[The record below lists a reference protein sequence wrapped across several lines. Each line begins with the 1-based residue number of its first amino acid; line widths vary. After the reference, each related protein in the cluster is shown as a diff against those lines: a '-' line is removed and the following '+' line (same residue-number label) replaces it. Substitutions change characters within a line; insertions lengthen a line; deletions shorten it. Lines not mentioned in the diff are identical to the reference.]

1 MLNSDLLSNIVDG
14 TLQLQLGQQQ
24 FTSVSTDSREI
35 EAGALFVPLIAARNG
50 HDFLHTAIK
59 KGAIAALWQKEQPL
73 PQGLPDNVQLYFV
86 EDTLAALQQMA
97 QNYRQQV
104 NPIVIAVT
112 GSNGK
117 TTTKDLLFSVFSL
130 QGETYKTQGNYNNHI
145 GLPLTVLS
153 MPQHADI

>member
-59 KGAIAALWQKEQPL
+59 KRGDRGAVAKGA
-73 PQGLPDNVQLYFV
+73 
-86 EDTLAALQQMA
+86 
-97 QNYRQQV
+97 
-104 NPIVIAVT
+104 AVT
-112 GSNGK
+112 ARASGQCSA
-117 TTTKDLLFSVFSL
+117 LFC
-130 QGETYKTQGNYNNHI
+130 
-145 GLPLTVLS
+145 
-153 MPQHADI
+153 